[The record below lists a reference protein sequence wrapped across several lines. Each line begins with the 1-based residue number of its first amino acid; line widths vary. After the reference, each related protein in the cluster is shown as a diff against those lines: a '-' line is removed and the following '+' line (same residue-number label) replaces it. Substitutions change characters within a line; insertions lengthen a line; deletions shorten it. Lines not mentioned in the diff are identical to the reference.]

1 MPLSIV
7 LADDDP
13 EFRLIVRYL
22 LASVSD
28 DMALVGEAADG
39 VEAFT
44 LVVREQPDVLVT
56 DLVMPGLNGIELT
69 RRVREAWPDTKIIL
83 MSSNTDDAYQMMAS
97 SSGADAFVNKQVIH
111 SSLVSAIRDLTGR
124 RLSSDSGPCPG
135 STGTSSSPAAPPN

>member
-13 EFRLIVRYL
+13 EFRMIVRYL

-39 VEAFT
+39 AEALA
-44 LVVREQPDVLVT
+44 LVLRERPDVLVT

-69 RRVREAWPDTKIIL
+69 RRVREAWPDTKII
-83 MSSNTDDAYQMMAS
+83 S
-97 SSGADAFVNKQVIH
+97 
-111 SSLVSAIRDLTGR
+111 
-124 RLSSDSGPCPG
+124 
-135 STGTSSSPAAPPN
+135 

>member
-13 EFRLIVRYL
+13 EFRMIVRYL

-28 DMALVGEAADG
+28 DMALVGEATDG
-39 VEAFT
+39 AEALA
-44 LVVREQPDVLVT
+44 LVLRERPDVLVT

-83 MSSNTDDAYQMMAS
+83 MSSYTDDAYRMMAS

-111 SSLVSAIRDLTGR
+111 SSLVSAIRDLTR
-124 RLSSDSGPCPG
+124 RRRSSGSGPCPG
-135 STGTSSSPAAPPN
+135 SAGTSSSPAAPPN